1 MRACLIRRADST
13 THWNVN
19 RPFRQIALPLWKSC
33 FQKLARTESQRE
45 LPKPCFQS
53 LPRYIPILNA
63 SYASTAKRQK
73 RWRRDYAVRC
83 SCCPADPLS
92 RLAVFTTNSADPIH
106 SMGDWSIFMKQRR
119 NPHRIDA
126 HYTKIAREMY
136 EVFPLLSPG
145 TPANVTVFAV
155 DQRRGRAY
163 YSKRVVTLP
172 LWVFKNPRGEGF
184 ALYYLAHELAHIA
197 DFDAGNRHGNHGPTF
212 M

>member
-1 MRACLIRRADST
+1 
-13 THWNVN
+13 
-19 RPFRQIALPLWKSC
+19 
-33 FQKLARTESQRE
+33 
-45 LPKPCFQS
+45 
-53 LPRYIPILNA
+53 
-63 SYASTAKRQK
+63 
-73 RWRRDYAVRC
+73 
-83 SCCPADPLS
+83 
-92 RLAVFTTNSADPIH
+92 
-106 SMGDWSIFMKQRR
+106 MKQRR

-197 DFDAGNRHGNHGPTF
+197 DFDAGNRNGNHGPTF
-212 M
+212 MAHFMRLCPVEFQHFEIGYKPRNAVAAGIRRKRVVL